1 MTVPAAPQ
9 AQPPQR
15 GGGGRWLFGCL
26 GVVLVLVLA
35 VGVAAW
41 WFVLRPLQQMAGV
54 VEEVAAI
61 QELDQRVTNRSA
73 FAAPEDGTLSEAQVE
88 RYVAVLTTVRT
99 DLDRNLQTLQRR
111 YEDLDGRAPELM
123 DIPRLAGAYL
133 DLFRLL
139 VQAKEAQVEALNA
152 EGFSVAEYQWV
163 RSQVVAAVGIPGVGY
178 DIGSFAQ
185 AFADGRD
192 PTAASAVPAPTVTPA
207 NRELVEPYA
216 DELDDVAFLVLLG
229 L

>member
-9 AQPPQR
+9 AQPPR
-15 GGGGRWLFGCL
+15 RGGGRWLFGCL
-26 GVVLVLVLA
+26 GVVLVLALA

-41 WFVLRPLQQMAGV
+41 WFVLRPLQQMAAV

-61 QELDQRVTNRSA
+61 EELDQRVTNRTPYA
-73 FAAPEDGTLSEAQVE
+73 VPDDGVLTEEQVE
-88 RYVAVLTTVRT
+88 RYVAVLASVRG
-99 DLDRNLQTLQRR
+99 DLDRNLQTLQQR

-163 RSQVVAAVGIPGVGY
+163 RTQVLSAIGLQGAGY

-185 AFADGRD
+185 ALTDGRD
-192 PTAASAVPAPTVTPA
+192 PTAAPAPATPVPAE
-207 NRELVEPYA
+207 NRALVEAYA
-216 DELDDVAFLVLLG
+216 EDLDEVAFLALLG

>member
-9 AQPPQR
+9 AQPPR
-15 GGGGRWLFGCL
+15 RGGGRWLFGCL
-26 GVVLVLVLA
+26 GAMLVLFLA

-41 WFVLRPLQQMAGV
+41 WFVLRPLQQMAAV

-73 FAAPEDGTLSEAQVE
+73 FAAPDDGVVTEQQIE
-88 RYVAVLTTVRT
+88 RYVAVLATVRG
-99 DLDRNLQTLQRR
+99 DLDRNLQTLQQR

-133 DLFRLL
+133 DLFRLM
-139 VQAKEAQVEALNA
+139 VEAKEAQVAALNDQ
-152 EGFSVAEYQWV
+152 GFSVAEYQWV
-163 RSQVVAAVGIPGVGY
+163 RTQVLSAIGLQGAGY

-185 AFADGRD
+185 ALTDGRD
-192 PTAASAVPAPTVTPA
+192 PTASPAPARPVPAE
-207 NRELVEPYA
+207 NRALVEAYSEDL
-216 DELDDVAFLVLLG
+216 DEVAFLALLG